1 LLTPPTYFP
10 LPYTQADLHDG
21 LIDAAEIEAIYE
33 NTRQMLDGSASIY
46 DEVVCRCS
54 ETPRRGAGCDSIDND
69 CDQVVDEW

>member
-10 LPYTQADLHDG
+10 LLDTQADLHDG

-54 ETPRRGAGCDSIDND
+54 EKPRRGAGCDSIDND
-69 CDQVVDEW
+69 CDQAVDEW